1 MEEELK
7 KTKAELD
14 IYEVACELVLNELEK
29 QEMITQSTKIK
40 KEFLKID
47 PDKIKYNF
55 KLKIERNKVDE
66 AGTNQILEKIGEKNK
81 YKVSIF
87 YKEQNKLI
95 DYITIEDVSK

>member
-40 KEFLKID
+40 K
-47 PDKIKYNF
+47 
-55 KLKIERNKVDE
+55 
-66 AGTNQILEKIGEKNK
+66 
-81 YKVSIF
+81 
-87 YKEQNKLI
+87 
-95 DYITIEDVSK
+95 